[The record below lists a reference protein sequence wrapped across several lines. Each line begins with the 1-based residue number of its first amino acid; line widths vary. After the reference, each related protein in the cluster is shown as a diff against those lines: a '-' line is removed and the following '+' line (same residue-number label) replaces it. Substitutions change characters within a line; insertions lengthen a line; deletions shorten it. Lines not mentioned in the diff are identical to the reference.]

1 MCRETNECE
10 CGRIL
15 LRNPGRQ
22 FVEEVFVHRGELG
35 KRTLPAQHPLVAAPH
50 AVADLE
56 PLTVRPDR
64 FDRPRQ
70 IRTRYERE
78 RGGHLHQTAADVH
91 IERIDAGRS
100 HLHEHL
106 ARLRLW
112 RGDFTVMDN
121 LLDQNPNLP
130 NSLYIGVKY
139 FKKDLPHEHRSS
151 SSPYIW
157 KLDIH
162 FVTSEDS
169 RGAKVTQEL
178 KEKINDENRIVILEL
193 KDQLASHPKYRKEI
207 FSMDIYSSVFD
218 HNVHNLEEF
227 RVNSI

>member
-1 MCRETNECE
+1 
-10 CGRIL
+10 
-15 LRNPGRQ
+15 
-22 FVEEVFVHRGELG
+22 
-35 KRTLPAQHPLVAAPH
+35 
-50 AVADLE
+50 
-56 PLTVRPDR
+56 
-64 FDRPRQ
+64 
-70 IRTRYERE
+70 
-78 RGGHLHQTAADVH
+78 
-91 IERIDAGRS
+91 
-100 HLHEHL
+100 
-106 ARLRLW
+106 
-112 RGDFTVMDN
+112 MDN
-121 LLDQNPNLP
+121 LLDRNPNLP

-207 FSMDIYSSVFD
+207 FSIDIYSSVFD

-227 RVNSI
+227 KEYLKQSGREF